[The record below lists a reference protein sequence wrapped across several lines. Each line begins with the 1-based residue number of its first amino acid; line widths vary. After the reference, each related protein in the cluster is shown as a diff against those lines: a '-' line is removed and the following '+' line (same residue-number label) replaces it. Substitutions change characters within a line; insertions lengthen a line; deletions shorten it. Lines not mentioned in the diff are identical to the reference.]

1 MANLIG
7 LYPNE
12 LEQLIN
18 ENIVLI
24 DVRREN
30 EFHATGI
37 IKNSI
42 TLTFFDD
49 LGNYD
54 IEMWMNEF
62 EKYVKS
68 KDQKFVLICAHA
80 NRTTVIGNF
89 LIDQGYTNV
98 AHLYGGIALWFDE
111 GKETLA
117 YK

>member
-7 LYPNE
+7 LYPDE

-42 TLTFFDD
+42 TLTFF
-49 LGNYD
+49 L
-54 IEMWMNEF
+54 MPW
-62 EKYVKS
+62 
-68 KDQKFVLICAHA
+68 
-80 NRTTVIGNF
+80 
-89 LIDQGYTNV
+89 
-98 AHLYGGIALWFDE
+98 ALMP
-111 GKETLA
+111 LA
-117 YK
+117 SR

>member
-7 LYPNE
+7 LYPDE

-42 TLTFFDD
+42 TLTF
-49 LGNYD
+49 LM
-54 IEMWMNEF
+54 I
-62 EKYVKS
+62 
-68 KDQKFVLICAHA
+68 
-80 NRTTVIGNF
+80 
-89 LIDQGYTNV
+89 
-98 AHLYGGIALWFDE
+98 
-111 GKETLA
+111 
-117 YK
+117 